1 LNNFSS
7 TSFIYNHLKNA
18 YMSSNKF
25 DVTKLNKLNNPERI
39 KDFPLEFILEQL
51 QTKEFDT
58 IVDLGA
64 GTGFFSIPFANR
76 FKDCKIYACDIAE
89 VMIDWM
95 KDNVV
100 PTHSNII
107 PLKMEEDNVPLHNE
121 MADLLFMVNLHHELD
136 NPEQILK
143 ESYRVLKS
151 KGNIAISDW
160 RKEIT
165 ERGPSIDIRY
175 EPEKVEV
182 QLLSAGFKNIRIYKD
197 FPNNFII
204 IAEK

>member
-1 LNNFSS
+1 
-7 TSFIYNHLKNA
+7 
-18 YMSSNKF
+18 MSSHKF

-39 KDFPLEFILEQL
+39 KDFPLDFILGKL
-51 QTKEFDT
+51 QNNEFNV
-58 IVDLGA
+58 IIDLGA
-64 GTGFFSIPFANR
+64 GTGFFSIPFASR
-76 FKDCKIYACDIAE
+76 FKGCKIYACDIS
-89 VMIDWM
+89 VTMIDWM

-107 PLKMEEDNVPLHNE
+107 PLKMEENNVPLHSE

-151 KGNIAISDW
+151 KGSIAISDW
-160 RKEIT
+160 RKEVS

-175 EPEKVEV
+175 ESEEVEV
-182 QLLSAGFKNIRIYKD
+182 QLKTAGFKNIRIFKD
-197 FPNNFII
+197 FPNNFLI